1 MIWRPPISTRTD
13 TLCPNTTLFRSTVT
27 ALQPRELQV
36 GFVRYALQVGTA
48 GTELATYASYGR
60 THSGGYWRAFDAK
73 GESFIAGASVT
84 HPLIR
89 DRKVSLWLSGSPDY
103 YSVDQWT
110 SDRKST
116 RLNSSH

>member
-1 MIWRPPISTRTD
+1 MQLAVDFNGVIGSNDALTVQG
-13 TLCPNTTLFRSTVT
+13 TVT
-27 ALQPRELQV
+27 PLQPRELQV

-89 DRKVSLWLSGSPDY
+89 DRKVSRSEERRVGKEWVSTCRSRWSPY
-103 YSVDQWT
+103 HLKKKQN
-110 SDRKST
+110 K
-116 RLNSSH
+116 